1 MKAFVLSAW
10 PKASRRVRDKLPL
23 SPNEERYV
31 LDTVM
36 IPGRTGNSLSIT
48 ISGQLDVGRFVT
60 AVQKVCD
67 RHEVRRAGYEPAG
80 DGRFTRYVE
89 EFATVTVRQSDM
101 LNADEE
107 KVGAAINAWFYEPID
122 ELTPENL
129 HRFWLIRVGE
139 NEHVFAYY
147 LHHITTDGM
156 ATDWFMAEV
165 FDLYARRPLSPV
177 QHDYSE
183 VWNWD
188 WLNAPK
194 YAEASRFWS
203 EKLGDVDEA
212 KGLAHDRAA
221 EDGTLHRP
229 LSVKIEAELA
239 SRAAEAARH
248 IGVSEFVFHY
258 AVYLVLLGRL
268 TGDSKI
274 CSTFQSNG
282 RRGIANAANVQGVF
296 SNGLIM
302 RTEVDQERSIAEL
315 ALQLQQEVRDAVAHE
330 AMPYHHVI
338 RSTGV
343 SPHFGINWFPSLAK
357 FDIPGLQI
365 SSPDMSYGRYGYDL
379 NFRMLRSNED
389 ASINIVIYYDAA
401 GLSRERVVAIG
412 RRYTDMLGAFAE
424 DSLSSIDH
432 VVAKSIQATVPATGA
447 ANATLPPIYANFL
460 NRACTTPDAPAIISS
475 SDTYSYSDLEERSRA
490 LAQVLRS
497 AGVGRGD
504 RVAVLAD
511 RSPALI
517 WTMLAVA
524 RLGAV
529 FVVLDSEYPQAR
541 LNLLVETS
549 APKVLVQAGSQNLGV
564 LARALAQAKHLRRFD
579 ANDLRHAPQGV
590 EGLDQATST
599 DPAYILFTSGTTGRP
614 KGVAVSHE
622 PLVHFVDWHARTFGL
637 SAADRFT
644 LLAGLSHDPVLR
656 DIFAPLSIG
665 AAIVIP
671 TADEFADPVSLFA
684 WLQRERA
691 TVLHITPSLGDLLLT
706 GAAGAGLAP
715 DVRNIFWGG
724 EQLRPAL
731 TQQMSAVTPNAKQVN
746 FYGCTETPQ
755 AISYFRCDGDL
766 TWKTVPIG
774 TAVDGHELFLV
785 GKNHRPLAPGEIGEI
800 AVASR
805 YPGLGYLDSGKI
817 AVPCD
822 EMTTASGNTYFTGD
836 RGLLLPDGS
845 LMVVGRSDDQ
855 IKIAG
860 HRIELA
866 EVADAILAHPGIR
879 EAIALPV
886 VRDKDLSI
894 HAFVVAKAGV
904 DLNEAQ
910 LATHLAKHL
919 PRYARPRT
927 ITFLDALPL
936 SPNGKIDRQ
945 ALRAQE
951 QNRAPEPEPAN
962 DTVTTSEAD
971 LIARWKDVLN
981 VRAITSDSSFSS
993 LGGDSLSYVQV
1004 YLATEEII
1012 GTVPPNWQFMPISA
1026 LAGTQSVGSTRWRS
1040 LDLSIVVRALSI
1052 VLIVGGHFRLINY
1065 GGGGVSG
1072 MMLVSGFMFGGSQL
1086 HEVFRRQNPLSILHT
1101 VYRIIIPTALISL
1114 AIAAIRW
1121 KQGIFE
1127 PYIFTFLADFQDFR
1141 SAPLLSLQDWQAS
1154 QGHDSYLWYIHC
1166 LIHMFLI
1173 IFFALLVLK
1182 RLDLFPTRQR
1192 RFLFYAF
1199 LIACVARFLLPALLY
1214 SDYFRNGVPPYSVAN
1229 YLPTTHLATLL
1240 LGGLIATAT
1249 TQTQK
1254 LKLLPILGAYALLT
1268 AWAYTPQQAT
1278 FLFASGA
1285 AIMLVPRIP
1294 VPRALTLLI
1303 FALSGASL
1311 FIYLTQYLFQDLLH
1325 LMRIPRSPLINAMVP
1340 IVCGILLWMLWQ
1352 RLSIRSAETAWT
1364 HRGQGGCGGCGIVGR
1379 FAKPAGLRNK
1389 AQWASLSR

>member
-1 MKAFVLSAW
+1 MKSFVLSAW

-36 IPGRTGNSLSIT
+36 TSGRTGNSLSIT

-122 ELTPENL
+122 ELTPETL
-129 HRFWLIRVGE
+129 HRFWLIRIAE
-139 NEHVFAYY
+139 NQYVFAYY
-147 LHHITTDGM
+147 LHHITTDGI
-156 ATDWFMAEV
+156 ATDDFMAEV
-165 FDLYARRPLSPV
+165 FDIYAQRPLKPV
-177 QHDYSE
+177 LHDYSE

-188 WLNAPK
+188 WLNSPK
-194 YAEASRFWS
+194 YAEASKFWLG
-203 EKLGDVDEA
+203 KLDNVDEA
-212 KGLAHDRAA
+212 KGLAQDRAA

-229 LSVKIEAELA
+229 LSVKIEAKLA

-258 AVYLVLLGRL
+258 AVYLVLLWRL

-302 RTEVDQERSIAEL
+302 RTEVDQERSITEL
-315 ALQLQQEVRDAVAHE
+315 ALQLQQEVRNAVAHE

-357 FDIPGLQI
+357 FDIPGLKI

-389 ASINIVIYYDAA
+389 ASINIVLYYDAV
-401 GLSRERVVAIG
+401 GLSRDRVAAIG
-412 RRYTDMLGAFAE
+412 RRYADLLGAFAE
-424 DSLSSIDH
+424 DSASSIDH
-432 VVAKSIQATVPATGA
+432 VVAKNTQAIIPAIKA
-447 ANATLPPIYANFL
+447 ANANLPPIYASFL
-460 NRACTTPDAPAIISS
+460 TRARATPDAPAIIAGSQS
-475 SDTYSYSDLEERSRA
+475 YSYSDLEERSRA
-490 LAQVLRS
+490 LAQMLRA

-504 RVAVLAD
+504 RVAVLAE

-541 LNLLVETS
+541 LSQLVQTS
-549 APKVLVQAGSQNLGV
+549 APSVLVQAGSAKLAP
-564 LARALAQAKHLRRFD
+564 LARELAQSRHLRRFD
-579 ANDLRHAPQGV
+579 ANDLRQAPHGV
-590 EGLDQATST
+590 EGLDQANSA

-644 LLAGLSHDPVLR
+644 MLAGLSHDPVLR
-656 DIFAPLSIG
+656 DIFTPLSIG
-665 AAIVIP
+665 AALVVP
-671 TADEFADPVSLFA
+671 TTDEFADPASLFA
-684 WLQRERA
+684 WLERERA
-691 TVLHITPSLGDLLLT
+691 TVLHITPPLGELLL
-706 GAAGAGLAP
+706 AGATGGQVPA
-715 DVRNIFWGG
+715 VARIFWGG

-731 TQQMSAVTPNAKQVN
+731 THQMAGVAPNAKQTN

-755 AISYFRCDGDL
+755 AISYFECDGDMA
-766 TWKTVPIG
+766 WKTVPIG
-774 TAVDGHELFLV
+774 KAVDGHDLFLV
-785 GKNHRPLAPGEIGEI
+785 DKDHRPLGPGEVGEI

-805 YPGLGYLDSGKI
+805 YPSLGYLDNGKI
-817 AVPCD
+817 APPCD
-822 EMTTASGNTYFTGD
+822 DTTTAARNVYYTGD
-836 RGLLLPDGS
+836 RGLLLADGS
-845 LMVVGRSDDQ
+845 LMVVGRADDQ

-860 HRIELA
+860 HRIELS
-866 EVADAILAHPGIR
+866 EVAEAILAHPEIR
-879 EAIALPV
+879 EAIALPI
-886 VRDKDLSI
+886 VRDKVLSL
-894 HAFVVAKAGV
+894 HAFVVAKAGTE
-904 DLNEAQ
+904 LNEAQ

-919 PRYARPRT
+919 PRYARPKT
-927 ITFLDALPL
+927 ITFLDVLPL

-945 ALRAQE
+945 ALRALDL
-951 QNRAPEPEPAN
+951 NRAPEPEPAN
-962 DTVTTSEAD
+962 DAVTTLEAE
-971 LIARWKDVLN
+971 LISRWKGVLN
-981 VRAITSDSSFSS
+981 VKSIPPDASFSS

-1004 YLATEEII
+1004 FLATEEVI
-1012 GTVPPNWQFMPISA
+1012 GAVPTNWQFMPIA
-1026 LAGTQSVGSTRWRS
+1026 KLVNFKKAPNTMWRS
-1040 LDLSIVVRALSI
+1040 LDLAIVVRAISI
-1052 VLIVGGHFRLINY
+1052 VLIVSGHFHFINY
-1065 GGGGVSG
+1065 GGGGVSA
-1072 MMLVSGFMFGGSQL
+1072 MMLVSGYMLGGSQL
-1086 HEVFRRQNPLSILHT
+1086 VEVFRRQNPISIFHT
-1101 VYRIIIPTALISL
+1101 VVRIAIPTAIISL

-1127 PYIFTFLADFQDFR
+1127 PYIFAFTADFHDFR
-1141 SAPLLSLQDWQAS
+1141 SAPVLNVQEWRLS
-1154 QGHDSYLWYIHC
+1154 QGHDSYLWYVHC
-1166 LIHMFLI
+1166 LIHMLVIVFLG
-1173 IFFALLVLK
+1173 LLLLK
-1182 RLDLFPTRQR
+1182 KLNAFPKSLRSLQYSA
-1192 RFLFYAF
+1192 FY
-1199 LIACVARFLLPALLY
+1199 LACVGRFILPALMY
-1214 SDYFRNGVPPYSVAN
+1214 PDYLMHGVPEHAAAN
-1229 YLPTTHLATLL
+1229 YLPTTHLATLV
-1240 LGGLIATAT
+1240 LGGLIATSSSRE
-1249 TQTQK
+1249 QK
-1254 LKLLPILGAYALLT
+1254 LELLPVLAIYALLT
-1268 AWAYTPQQAT
+1268 AWFFAPSQGAVL
-1278 FLFASGA
+1278 FLSGA
-1285 AIMLVPRIP
+1285 AIMTVPRIP
-1294 VPRALTLLI
+1294 TPRILTLLI

-1311 FIYLTQYLFQDLLH
+1311 FIYLTQYMFQDILH
-1325 LMRIPRSPLINAMVP
+1325 FARIPLTPLISVLTP
-1340 IVCGILLWMLWQ
+1340 IVGGIILWMIWQ
-1352 RLSIRSAETAWT
+1352 RLSSIVAARVIGRPESETDAEA
-1364 HRGQGGCGGCGIVGR
+1364 I
-1379 FAKPAGLRNK
+1379 
-1389 AQWASLSR
+1389 